1 MGGSDEAASMSAST
15 LPTRQLQASSS
26 RPAKRQGDRVVSLQ
40 CPHCPRVIT
49 GVPSRSIRTN
59 YNRHLLTHTKE
70 RPYQCEFCL
79 AQFTTSTNR
88 RRHVLRLHP
97 ELITTWSTPTTAASS
112 GHETHFEPS
121 DASAVGN
128 AAAGT
133 EAGASPATVGFACR
147 FCGTELSCKGSR
159 TIHERRCSS
168 RPYPPRVL
176 PKHLS
181 LKPSA
186 SNVATSS
193 AEQTDDPADT
203 IFLCP
208 NCEQEL
214 SSRQQVKRHLR
225 CYCPFREDAF
235 ASESGDDVDGG
246 DEGVVRLGPRSV
258 TKRSRRILSK
268 RRGGSAERFK
278 GRPRH
283 EGVGAF
289 FSEEV
294 HSTALR
300 AAEVLLPPATY
311 GQSQT
316 DITVTCPYDDCMATF
331 ASRTRWL
338 AHVARRHPKELVQEA
353 KVDACP

>member
-1 MGGSDEAASMSAST
+1 MGGSDEAASISAST

-26 RPAKRQGDRVVSLQ
+26 RPAKRKGDRVVSLK

-97 ELITTWSTPTTAASS
+97 ELITTWSTPTAAASS
-112 GHETHFEPS
+112 RHETHLDPS
-121 DASAVGN
+121 DAIAV
-128 AAAGT
+128 GT
-133 EAGASPATVGFACR
+133 EAGASSSTVGFTCR

-159 TIHERRCSS
+159 TIHERRCPS

-181 LKPSA
+181 LTPSA

-193 AEQTDDPADT
+193 TEQTDDPVDT

-235 ASESGDDVDGG
+235 ASDSGDDVDMGE
-246 DEGVVRLGPRSV
+246 EGVVRIGPRSV

-268 RRGGSAERFK
+268 RRAGSAEHFK
-278 GRPRH
+278 GRPRR
-283 EGVGAF
+283 EGMGAF
-289 FSEEV
+289 FSAEV
-294 HSTALR
+294 HSTALH
-300 AAEVLLPPATY
+300 ATEVLLPPATH
-311 GQSQT
+311 GGSQI

-338 AHVARRHPKELVQEA
+338 AHVARRHPNELVQEA